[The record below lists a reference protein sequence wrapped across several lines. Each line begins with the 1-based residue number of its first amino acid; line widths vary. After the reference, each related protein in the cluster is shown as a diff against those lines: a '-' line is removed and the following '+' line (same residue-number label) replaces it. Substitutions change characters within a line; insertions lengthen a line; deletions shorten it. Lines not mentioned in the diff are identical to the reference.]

1 MGGFVVRCAA
11 EVLRRLW
18 IVRVKAALVA
28 ACSGLTLFSCSSAGA
43 QDDFFKP
50 VFEATA
56 TPKPLEASGPIY
68 SFARMEPAF
77 KGLCTGLEADG
88 RRERLVSIAEAG
100 VAREKVCITCRSFWK
115 MIVSACGK
123 LGPRPTPTPK
133 PPRKKKGKEGEVS
146 VEGASPEK
154 GEVVERT
161 DDADAAAS
169 AEDVPASPTVA
180 VTTAAGPS
188 RRPARYPSTEVLD
201 EASRVSVG
209 TYAED
214 SGDGQVAEM
223 FRYLAK
229 SVREAPDLSTSERE
243 YYDTFFTYLLAAWA
257 GRVDS
262 TKLPPPTP
270 SRELESLFE

>member
-56 TPKPLEASGPIY
+56 TPKALEAAGPIY

-133 PPRKKKGKEGEVS
+133 PIRKKKGNEGEAP
-146 VEGASPEK
+146 VEGASQEQ
-154 GEVVERT
+154 GEIVET
-161 DDADAAAS
+161 DGDDRVAPGGGEAVAT
-169 AEDVPASPTVA
+169 PTVA
-180 VTTAAGPS
+180 LTPS
-188 RRPARYPSTEVLD
+188 GSVRPHKARYPSTGVLD
-201 EASRVSVG
+201 EASRVSVA

-214 SGDGQVAEM
+214 SGEGQVAEM

-229 SVREAPDLSTSERE
+229 SVREAPDLSTAERE
-243 YYDTFFTYLLAAWA
+243 YYDTLFTYLLAAWA
-257 GRVDS
+257 GRTDS

>member
-11 EVLRRLW
+11 GVLRRLSAGS
-18 IVRVKAALVA
+18 VRAAFSVA
-28 ACSGLTLFSCSSAGA
+28 CGVLTLCSVSSAPA

-56 TPKPLEASGPIY
+56 TPKRQEAAGPIY

-133 PPRKKKGKEGEVS
+133 PPRKKKGKAGEVPVEEGPPEQGES
-146 VEGASPEK
+146 VEGN
-154 GEVVERT
+154 
-161 DDADAAAS
+161 DDASAAAS
-169 AEDVPASPTVA
+169 AEDVPATPTVA
-180 VTTAAGPS
+180 GTTVAGPS

-201 EASRVSVG
+201 EASRVSVA

-229 SVREAPDLSTSERE
+229 SVREAPDLSSAERE